1 LIVGVGA
8 YTWTDLWEPMD
19 PPQLVFS
26 DNLDRTYDTSREN
39 ESRPPLFPPTWG
51 GPKGEADEVEEAN
64 KLACT
69 SVN

>member
-1 LIVGVGA
+1 
-8 YTWTDLWEPMD
+8 MD